1 MKKFLV
7 ILITLLCFFPINVFA
22 SGSISVNRGSL
33 SIAKGSSSSFVVSA
47 NNAAGRVD
55 IYSSNSSVAKVS
67 TSSSWLDNN
76 SVTVTVTG
84 VNDGNATIIVKITDA
99 ATYDEEALSGTR
111 SVSVN
116 VYSNTSS
123 NNVSNNNSQ
132 NSNQSKPS
140 NSSKYNNSSNTKKN
154 EPIKN
159 DATLSSLNV
168 KNYDIGFDKNKEEYN
183 IEIENYINSLDID
196 AKANMSTSK
205 VNIEGNKDLKVGD
218 NTINVIVTSEDGTK
232 KTYKINVKRKDE
244 VVETTIDKINEVIDG
259 TTKDTVKI
267 KIIDNLKISKDII
280 DKINSSKKN
289 IIINKYDNDMIVYSW
304 NFKSGNMNFKKE
316 FDSNISFSD
325 KDLES
330 LRKKNNY
337 SEMYKVIFG
346 YNGDISDSI
355 IKLNV
360 SGKFNNNDKVNIY
373 KYDKESNSFILI
385 KNDIVVKDDMI
396 EFNINKAEDL
406 ILSKSKLDNKS
417 INEFCSSIKKPFNYF
432 IIISIVELLIIFVLI
447 YYFLFYKKI
456 RKQDIVTNDVKKRNN
471 KKVIKTKN
479 NKIKNQAKK

>member
-1 MKKFLV
+1 M
-7 ILITLLCFFPINVFA
+7 T
-22 SGSISVNRGSL
+22 
-33 SIAKGSSSSFVVSA
+33 
-47 NNAAGRVD
+47 
-55 IYSSNSSVAKVS
+55 
-67 TSSSWLDNN
+67 
-76 SVTVTVTG
+76 
-84 VNDGNATIIVKITDA
+84 
-99 ATYDEEALSGTR
+99 
-111 SVSVN
+111 
-116 VYSNTSS
+116 
-123 NNVSNNNSQ
+123 
-132 NSNQSKPS
+132 
-140 NSSKYNNSSNTKKN
+140 
-154 EPIKN
+154 
-159 DATLSSLNV
+159 
-168 KNYDIGFDKNKEEYN
+168 
-183 IEIENYINSLDID
+183 
-196 AKANMSTSK
+196 TSK

-232 KTYKINVKRKDE
+232 KIYKINVKRKDE

-289 IIINKYDNDMIVYSW
+289 IIINKYDNDKIVYSW

-385 KNDIVVKDDMI
+385 KNDIVVKDNMI
-396 EFNINKAEDL
+396 CISFTVFLLLVKDNMNEFNINKAEDL
-406 ILSKSKLDNKS
+406 ILSRSKLDNKS
-417 INEFCSSIKKPFNYF
+417 INEFCSSIKKSFNYF

-456 RKQDIVTNDVKKRNN
+456 RKQDIVTNDVKKNN

>member
-33 SIAKGSSSSFVVSA
+33 SITKGSSSSFVVSA

-196 AKANMSTSK
+196 AKVNMSTSK

-218 NTINVIVTSEDGTK
+218 NTINIIVTSEDGTK

-267 KIIDNLKISKDII
+267 KIIDNLK
-280 DKINSSKKN
+280 
-289 IIINKYDNDMIVYSW
+289 
-304 NFKSGNMNFKKE
+304 
-316 FDSNISFSD
+316 
-325 KDLES
+325 
-330 LRKKNNY
+330 R
-337 SEMYKVIFG
+337 
-346 YNGDISDSI
+346 
-355 IKLNV
+355 
-360 SGKFNNNDKVNIY
+360 
-373 KYDKESNSFILI
+373 
-385 KNDIVVKDDMI
+385 
-396 EFNINKAEDL
+396 
-406 ILSKSKLDNKS
+406 
-417 INEFCSSIKKPFNYF
+417 
-432 IIISIVELLIIFVLI
+432 
-447 YYFLFYKKI
+447 
-456 RKQDIVTNDVKKRNN
+456 
-471 KKVIKTKN
+471 
-479 NKIKNQAKK
+479 